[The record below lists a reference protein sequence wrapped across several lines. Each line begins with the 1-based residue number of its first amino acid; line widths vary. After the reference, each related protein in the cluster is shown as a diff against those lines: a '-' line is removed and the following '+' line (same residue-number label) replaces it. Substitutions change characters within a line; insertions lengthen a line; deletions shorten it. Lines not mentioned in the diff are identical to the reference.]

1 MMDRQILS
9 TAKRARFL
17 DDGNTCCI
25 FIPERGRKVL
35 VTMIRARSDDDNGN
49 EKLKVCYGLESYKV
63 DVEETT
69 DTLKLTGYD
78 GETDRHFVVRYPNGK
93 TSVIKA
99 ESVDDG
105 TGEITFDND
114 IEAGDG
120 IKIYPLGFSE
130 EYDTLTLAKGINTL
144 SGEAGIIAG
153 ADDDMP
159 VEIFMDDLT
168 NESISSIEAA
178 LFVSI

>member
-9 TAKRARFL
+9 TAKRAQFL

-25 FIPERGRKVL
+25 FIPDRGRRVL
-35 VTMIRARSDDDNGN
+35 VTMLRARSDDDGGS
-49 EKLKVCYGLESYKV
+49 EKLKVCYALEYYSV
-63 DVEETT
+63 DVAETT
-69 DTLKLTGYD
+69 DTLRLEGYE
-78 GETDRHFVVRYPNGK
+78 GETDRHFVVRYPDGK
-93 TSVIKA
+93 TNVVKA

-105 TGEITFDND
+105 TGEITFDTG

-120 IKIYPLGFSE
+120 IKVYPMGFSE
-130 EYDTLTLAKGINTL
+130 EYDTLTLEKGINTI

-159 VEIFMDDLT
+159 VEVFIDDLANGST
-168 NESISSIEAA
+168 SAIEAA